1 MISKVPCCKSPVKSV
16 KRAAQRAQK
25 QRKLEYT
32 LPYTVVERQAMHLL
46 GNVGKTQREVASL
59 LNVDRR
65 TVQRQMKKFRET
77 NTFLN
82 KEKKGRQSKLTELRL
97 TAWVEED
104 RRSTSC
110 KLSRMAKEAFG
121 VDVTELLWEEVDR
134 RIKLKKRRKKMSL
147 PALEE
152 IARE

>member
-1 MISKVPCCKSPVKSV
+1 MISRVPCCKSPVKPV
-16 KRAAQRAQK
+16 QRAAQRAQK
-25 QRKLEYT
+25 QQKLKFT
-32 LPYTVVERQAMHLL
+32 LPYTLFVERQAMHLL

-82 KEKKGRQSKLTELRL
+82 KEKKGRQLKLTELQL

-104 RRSTSC
+104 RRSTSF
-110 KLSRMAKEAFG
+110 KLSRMAKEAFA
-121 VDVTELLWEEVDR
+121 VDVTELLWE
-134 RIKLKKRRKKMSL
+134 KGGSKNQSKKKNN
-147 PALEE
+147 
-152 IARE
+152 

>member
-1 MISKVPCCKSPVKSV
+1 MISRVPCCKSPVKPV

-25 QRKLEYT
+25 QRKLKYT
-32 LPYTVVERQAMHLL
+32 LPYTLVVERQAMHLL

-104 RRSTSC
+104 RRSTSF
-110 KLSRMAKEAFG
+110 KLSRMAKEAFA
-121 VDVTELLWEEVDR
+121 VDVT
-134 RIKLKKRRKKMSL
+134 
-147 PALEE
+147 
-152 IARE
+152 

>member
-1 MISKVPCCKSPVKSV
+1 M
-16 KRAAQRAQK
+16 
-25 QRKLEYT
+25 
-32 LPYTVVERQAMHLL
+32 
-46 GNVGKTQREVASL
+46 
-59 LNVDRR
+59 
-65 TVQRQMKKFRET
+65 
-77 NTFLN
+77 
-82 KEKKGRQSKLTELRL
+82 TELRL

-152 IARE
+152 VARE